1 MNNCCGK
8 CIYSG
13 FGHNESVYSKITCK
27 NSNCPCHK
35 PTDKET
41 SGVFICRTKD
51 TTGGEETH
59 SACLKR
65 IKEEGGKARCCYCVS
80 HKDCEINSTPKA
92 PYNQRDHSHCW
103 ESKEPPCGLKGTHG
117 CCLCELPAPEVSG
130 WESEKVEQY
139 KFVMEKLF
147 NLSSQPKG
155 QRDRKSRVGNQNDSS
170 S

>member
-59 SACLKR
+59 SACQKR
-65 IKEEGGKARCCYCVS
+65 IKAEGGKARCCYCVP
-80 HKDCEINSTPKA
+80 HKDCEFVLTAEVSEDWLKGLRLRLDYCQEQNGL
-92 PYNQRDHSHCW
+92 PYCKN
-103 ESKEPPCGLKGTHG
+103 CGLCFSDIEDLENKIRK
-117 CCLCELPAPEVSG
+117 AK
-130 WESEKVEQY
+130 SEGKIA
-139 KFVMEKLF
+139 MT
-147 NLSSQPKG
+147 
-155 QRDRKSRVGNQNDSS
+155 RK
-170 S
+170 